1 MSTLSAQ
8 VSLELREFTAKEK
21 SEPTPTEV
29 EDHHR
34 YGVRREA
41 ARNRRQ
47 AATNTDRRAH
57 FPKTSSVAYR
67 PSRVASSYGYTMNDS
82 EISRYVPMKKC
93 RTIQRRYNPIQRVN
107 TSQVLGEGY

>member
-34 YGVRREA
+34 YGVM
-41 ARNRRQ
+41 
-47 AATNTDRRAH
+47 
-57 FPKTSSVAYR
+57 
-67 PSRVASSYGYTMNDS
+67 MNDS

-93 RTIQRRYNPIQRVN
+93 RTRAVQYGFGG
-107 TSQVLGEGY
+107 LGC